1 MYLEI
6 SSSEAWK
13 IIDAIKAYPE
23 NYHVSEPIQKMFK
36 KIRKDI
42 EKAIKDENLGVAPKK
57 SVKKVAKKATTKR
70 ATKKSTTKK
79 TRGRKGID

>member
-6 SSSEAWK
+6 TTNEAWK
-13 IIDAIKAYPE
+13 IIDAMKAYPE
-23 NYHVSEPIQKMFK
+23 NYDVSDPIQKMFK

-57 SVKKVAKKATTKR
+57 SVKNVAKKATSR
-70 ATKKSTTKK
+70 K
-79 TRGRKGID
+79 TRGRNGID

>member
-1 MYLEI
+1 MYLEV
-6 SSSEAWK
+6 SFSESWK

-23 NYHVSEPIQKMFK
+23 NYHVSEPVQKMFK

-70 ATKKSTTKK
+70 ATKKSTRKNK
-79 TRGRKGID
+79 RG

>member
-42 EKAIKDENLGVAPKK
+42 EKAIKDENLGIAPEK
-57 SVKKVAKKATTKR
+57 SVKKVAKKSVKKI
-70 ATKKSTTKK
+70 TKKATIRKKK
-79 TRGRKGID
+79 T

>member
-42 EKAIKDENLGVAPKK
+42 EKAIKDENLGIAPEK
-57 SVKKVAKKATTKR
+57 SVKKVAKKSVKK
-70 ATKKSTTKK
+70 ATKKATTRKKK
-79 TRGRKGID
+79 T